1 MKTTSVKFE
10 SSDLRHGRV
19 MLMRTGRIANVRTS
33 PKTHALSIQKFIR
46 ANSMLGSRI
55 IGSFKAAKPLS
66 AVEVDSTLT
75 SLRLAIFQIQSLNPS
90 TLSFEELYRAAYNL
104 VIHKHGAKLYSAL
117 KEDVDSHLTREMTRL
132 RTLEA
137 RRDFVDLLLR
147 IWEEHNLIMRIL
159 ADVMMYMD
167 RNYTKQSN
175 LPGTLDVGLKLFQTV
190 VTRDEVVSGRF
201 VTAVLEL
208 IHDLRKGSMRD
219 RSIIVSLVSILTAS
233 SRGRECEDLFASLLL
248 SRLVEGSTLYYRDKA
263 GELVC
268 NPIMFVEKGLEAFAF
283 EFELATQGGF
293 DGPVT
298 WAALQTVLEKE
309 WIMTYYKEIIDESFK
324 ADLEQA
330 NMDSLKKTHSLFI
343 KTDQSRRYMV
353 ELFRDHSSTVFGDKD
368 RYMIPTLIDRLTKYN
383 SVIRGALSRDFSL
396 ELSAVLEMIFAK
408 DSGVEISKQLSE
420 FLDGTVRKSSKFLT
434 EMEVE
439 HQVDNA
445 LLVFRHISSKDVFEA
460 CYRHFLSRRLLSS
473 FRSINLDLEHQLVG
487 KLKLECGNSYTTKIE
502 GMLADMLLSG
512 EISSAWAKSASSVG
526 IPFDIETR
534 VLSTSLW
541 SSNVKVVNMRISD
554 PLMEQVAEKY
564 SNFYAGKFTGRKLT
578 WVLTQGSVDVKFNLN
593 DSQSYLLTVSTI
605 QALILLQFNGSTT
618 TLTVAEICEQVGVTT
633 EDIRRHLLS
642 LAVNP
647 RCRILTRQGDST
659 GSTLSGTDEFSVSES
674 FDSKSRHVKVPMLV
688 ETAPVPEL
696 TSTNDIDT
704 GMGIEQVVEEDRK
717 HLIEAAIVRVM
728 KTRRQL
734 DHNGLLI
741 EVGKILNHRFTP
753 SVQMIK
759 NRIENLIDR
768 EFIAKD
774 NDDVKLYYYV
784 A

>member
-1 MKTTSVKFE
+1 
-10 SSDLRHGRV
+10 
-19 MLMRTGRIANVRTS
+19 
-33 PKTHALSIQKFIR
+33 
-46 ANSMLGSRI
+46 MLGSRI
-55 IGSFKAAKPLS
+55 IGSFKATKPLS
-66 AVEVDSTLT
+66 AVEADSTLS
-75 SLRLAIFQIQSLNPS
+75 SLRLAVSQIQSLNPS

-117 KEDVDSHLTREMTRL
+117 KEDIASHLSREVARL
-132 RTLEA
+132 RNLEP
-137 RRDFVDLLLR
+137 RLDFVDLLLR
-147 IWEEHNLIMRIL
+147 VWEEHKLIMRIL

-167 RNYTKQSN
+167 RNYTKQYN
-175 LPGTLDVGLKLFQTV
+175 LPGTLDVGLKLFQTTV
-190 VTRDEVVSGRF
+190 MRDEVVSGRF
-201 VTAVLEL
+201 VDAVLGL
-208 IHDLRKGSMRD
+208 IHELRKGSMTD
-219 RSIIVSLVSILTAS
+219 RSIIVALVSILTAS

-248 SRLVEGSTLYYRDKA
+248 SRFVEGSTLYYRDKA
-263 GELVC
+263 GELAR
-268 NPIMFVEKGLEAFAF
+268 NPVVFVEKGLEAFAF
-283 EFELATQGGF
+283 EFELATGGGF

-298 WAALQTVLEKE
+298 WAALQPVLEKE
-309 WIMTYYKEIIDESFK
+309 WIMTYYNQILDESFK
-324 ADLEQA
+324 ADLEPG

-353 ELFRDHSSTVFGDKD
+353 ELFRDYISTVFGDKD
-368 RYMIPTLIDRLTKYN
+368 RFKIPTLIDRLTKYN

-396 ELSAVLEMIFAK
+396 ELSSVLEMIFAK
-408 DSGVEISKQLSE
+408 DNGVEISKQLSE
-420 FLDGTVRKSSKFLT
+420 FLDETIRKTSKSLT
-434 EMEVE
+434 EMELE

-473 FRSINLDLEHQLVG
+473 SRWMNLDLEHQLVG

-502 GMLADMLLSG
+502 GMLADMQLSG
-512 EISSAWAKSASSVG
+512 EISAAWAKSPISVG
-526 IPFDIETR
+526 VLFDLETR
-534 VLSTSLW
+534 VLSTSIW
-541 SSNVKVVNMRISD
+541 SSNVGVVKMQISD
-554 PLMEQVAEKY
+554 PVMEQVAEKY
-564 SNFYAGKFTGRKLT
+564 SNFYAEKFTGRKLT
-578 WVLTQGSVDVKFNLN
+578 WVLSQGSADVKFTLN

-605 QALILLQFNGSTT
+605 QALILMLFNGSKT
-618 TLTVAEICEQVGVTT
+618 TLKVSEICQQVAITT
-633 EDIRRHLLS
+633 GDIRRHLLS

-659 GSTLSGTDEFSVSES
+659 GSTLSDNDEFSASES
-674 FDSKSRHVKVPMLV
+674 FESKSRHVKVPMLV

-741 EVGKILNHRFTP
+741 EVGKILNQRFTP

-768 EFIAKD
+768 EFIARD